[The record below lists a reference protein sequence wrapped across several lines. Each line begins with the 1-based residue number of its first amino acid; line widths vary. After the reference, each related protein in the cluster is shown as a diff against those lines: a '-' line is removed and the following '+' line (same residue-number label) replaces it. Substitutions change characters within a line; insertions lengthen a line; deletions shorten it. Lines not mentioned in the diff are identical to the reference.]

1 MVDPTADPVAAAGV
15 LVAGLAGEDRVLEG
29 RVHPDWMTALL
40 AEVEESLR
48 QTLGASRFAELTAQG
63 ATLDSADA
71 VAYVAAEAALALD
84 RD

>member
-1 MVDPTADPVAAAGV
+1 
-15 LVAGLAGEDRVLEG
+15 
-29 RVHPDWMTALL
+29 MTALL
-40 AEVEESLR
+40 AEVEASLR